1 MILAD
6 EVGLGKTIE
15 AGLILKELRARGV
28 ADRVLVVCP
37 ASLQYQWQT
46 ELRTKFN
53 ASFEIMD
60 AAAWRYLSHGGKV
73 NTFTERD
80 NVICS
85 LPFWAKDPTTPPRPE
100 RITVA
105 GWELVIFH

>member
-53 ASFEIMD
+53 ESFEIKD
-60 AAAWRYLSHGGKV
+60 AAAWRYLSHGGKG
-73 NTFTERD
+73 NHFTERET
-80 NVICS
+80 VICS
-85 LPFWAKDPTTPPRPE
+85 LPFADQDRTEQPRPAQ
-100 RITVA
+100 ILDA
-105 GWELVIFH
+105 GWDH